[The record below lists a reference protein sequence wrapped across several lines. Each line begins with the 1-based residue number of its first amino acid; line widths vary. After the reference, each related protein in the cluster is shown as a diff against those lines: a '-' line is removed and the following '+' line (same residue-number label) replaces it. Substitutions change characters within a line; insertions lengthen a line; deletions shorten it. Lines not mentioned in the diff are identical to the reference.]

1 LVEQRNFEKKYA
13 YADCLVKFTTEDEL
27 RFFLEFRLKIDDFAQ
42 DNSRN
47 NPLIQKEVENLENG
61 IDITGVSSYH
71 LSMCVH
77 ADQELELLNLPELT
91 RDGSDMSFNYTELER
106 SHDWKVTLLDG
117 HHRREALLNRMK
129 NKKLL
134 DTDFPITI
142 RIKWIKTPENKWEL
156 RE

>member
-1 LVEQRNFEKKYA
+1 MIEQRKFEKQYA
-13 YADCLVKFTTEDEL
+13 YADCLVKFTSLDEL
-27 RFFLEFRLKIDDFAQ
+27 HYFLESRLKIDDFAQ

-47 NPLIQKEVENLENG
+47 NPLIKKEVENLENW
-61 IDITGVSSYH
+61 IDNTGVSSYH

-77 ADQELELLNLPELT
+77 ADQELELLNLPDLT
-91 RDGSDMSFNYTELER
+91 RDGSHLSFNYTELAQNQ
-106 SHDWKVTLLDG
+106 DWKVTLLDG
-117 HHRREALLNRMK
+117 HHRREALLSRIK

-134 DTDFPITI
+134 STEFPITI